1 MYGCVRVVAALDTL
15 ACYTAIKTVSV
26 LQVVASGNRM
36 STRDP
41 KNIQD
46 MCNFS
51 NYIAVPVMKKTFNS
65 MQEKNDLV

>member
-1 MYGCVRVVAALDTL
+1 VRVAAALDTP

-41 KNIQD
+41 ENIQD
-46 MCNFS
+46 LCNFS
-51 NYIAVPVMKKTFNS
+51 NYIAVQVMKKTFNI
-65 MQEKNDLV
+65 MQENNDLV